1 MLDGAEDGAAWV
13 GRVSSEVLGEKKRPG
28 GNPGA
33 GLHTRASVTGTQSME
48 EQTLLKAGGV
58 SQGHC
63 PSGVWLSVVWLAVS
77 CPPPRDCVNGDKH
90 GL

>member
-1 MLDGAEDGAAWV
+1 
-13 GRVSSEVLGEKKRPG
+13 
-28 GNPGA
+28 
-33 GLHTRASVTGTQSME
+33 ME